1 MLPIYNT
8 CIAASSAL
16 FRMAIQPIRRNLQ
29 SIFDLYWVYTF
40 IIPKIFYDEE
50 NFVGWKIGWEGEGVD
65 NIMLA
70 ASTDRYVKFIE
81 YAPCMK

>member
-1 MLPIYNT
+1 MDT
-8 CIAASSAL
+8 DKKEVQT
-16 FRMAIQPIRRNLQ
+16 IQPVTVAVGC
-29 SIFDLYWVYTF
+29 S
-40 IIPKIFYDEE
+40 KIFYDEE